1 MSGAKQFL
9 RNVVEGFDERHY
21 GFTSVVDSSGAAGKD
36 GVLRVERDWQG
47 AVRVFAGPK
56 LAVLAPPSPI
66 ESSNEPGNEGLV
78 ADADASDVLSVDV
91 ELVVAELVVEE
102 PPDGETTQS
111 AAAIAAA
118 GIVGGAVTTRKRSS
132 SRRREP
138 VKAAVG
144 AGTTAARSARPRARK
159 TGRTKSAATERS

>member
-1 MSGAKQFL
+1 
-9 RNVVEGFDERHY
+9 
-21 GFTSVVDSSGAAGKD
+21 
-36 GVLRVERDWQG
+36 
-47 AVRVFAGPK
+47 VRVFAGPK
-56 LAVLAPPSPI
+56 LAALAPPSPI
-66 ESSNEPGNEGLV
+66 EPGNERIEPGNEGLV

-102 PPDGETTQS
+102 PPDGETTQN

-144 AGTTAARSARPRARK
+144 AGTTAARPARPRARK
-159 TGRTKSAATERS
+159 TVRTKTVATERS